1 MTRSI
6 ALPRALGLRDEDDWR
21 TFLETHRRRVRTI
34 LRGAV
39 RLYGSFPWIDFD
51 DLEQDVYC
59 RLLAARASCH
69 SIAETSAYLRQVAHS
84 VVLDHRRSC
93 LADKR
98 RLEWASPRFYGRADE
113 ISGEMVY
120 RPWATTPDQD
130 LRRREGWRQI
140 RRHGQRI
147 CRSGRGGRL
156 ELRALRLVLV
166 QGCSSSEVSTR
177 LGGRVKPH
185 EVDRLI
191 GRLRQSLRSEG
202 IRLPRRRQSSTRVDV
217 DPEQRSRRTG

>member
-6 ALPRALGLRDEDDWR
+6 ALPRALGLRDDDDWR
-21 TFLETHRRRVRTI
+21 TFLQTHRRRVRTI

-59 RLLAARASCH
+59 RLLAARASWG
-69 SIAETSAYLRQVAHS
+69 SISEATSYLRQVAHS
-84 VVLDHRRSC
+84 VVLDHRRIC
-93 LADKR
+93 LAAKR
-98 RLEWASPRFYGRADE
+98 RPEWADPRPHGADE
-113 ISGEMVY
+113 VSGEMAY

-147 CRSGRGGRL
+147 CRSGRGGRV

-166 QGCSSSEVSTR
+166 QGCTSSEVSAR

-191 GRLRQSLRSEG
+191 GRLRRSLRSEG
-202 IRLPRRRQSSTRVDV
+202 IRLPRRRQSSARVVV
-217 DPEQRSRRTG
+217 DAKLRTRRTG